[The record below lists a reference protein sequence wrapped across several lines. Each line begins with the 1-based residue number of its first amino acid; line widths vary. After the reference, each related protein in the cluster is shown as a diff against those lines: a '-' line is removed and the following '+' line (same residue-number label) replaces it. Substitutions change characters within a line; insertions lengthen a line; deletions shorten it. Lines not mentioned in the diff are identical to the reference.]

1 MKKLSL
7 ACALLALCCLLP
19 ALACAA
25 LPEYEYTQEL
35 TYCSFTLRIPSI
47 FVPIE
52 VEAELADDE
61 YVDNERNV
69 HISISYYPEHFAYK
83 NTGDLIGYCLSLK
96 NEWFSDCDSYEFAQ
110 ADECLATVISEYGF
124 ASIHVYSRG
133 HLFSILIANL
143 NPETDTAEARKDCIA
158 LAYALLEH
166 IVAPEMPL
174 E

>member
-7 ACALLALCCLLP
+7 ACTLLALCCLLP
-19 ALACAA
+19 SLACAA

-35 TYCSFTLRIPSI
+35 TYGDFTLRIPSI
-47 FVPIE
+47 FVPVEGE
-52 VEAELADDE
+52 VEFADDE

-83 NTGDLIGYCLSLK
+83 NTGDLIGYCLEFK
-96 NEWFSDCDSYEFAQ
+96 NEWYSDCDSYEFAQ
-110 ADECLATVISEYGF
+110 ADECLATVVSQYRF
-124 ASIHVYSRG
+124 MTVSVYSRG
-133 HLFSILIANL
+133 HLLSIIIANL
-143 NPETDTAEARKDCIA
+143 NPEADTAEARKDCMA

-166 IVAPEMPL
+166 ITAPENPL